1 MASTIHTS
9 ARDYLTAMRRLLDQI
24 DGTLIDQVADVL
36 FNTWEVDGQV
46 IVFGNGG
53 SASTSSHFVTDIVK
67 TAAANGHRPL
77 RALSLVDNCGI
88 TTAVANDAD
97 YDETFCFPMSVYARP
112 GDLAI
117 AISCSG
123 NSPNVVNA
131 ARWAGEHGL
140 QLVGLTGFDGG
151 TLGRLAN
158 LHVNIPS
165 ENYGLIEDMHLS
177 IGHMICQILKSRV
190 EQVATCRDAVGQDSK

>member
-1 MASTIHTS
+1 MAGTIYTS
-9 ARDYLTAMRRLLDQI
+9 AGAYLKAMRKLLDVI
-24 DGTLIDQVADVL
+24 DGTLIDGVAEMLVD
-36 FNTWEVDGQV
+36 TWKADGQV
-46 IVFGNGG
+46 LVFGNGG
-53 SASTSSHFVTDIVK
+53 SAYTSSHFVTDIVK
-67 TAAANGHRPL
+67 TAATNGHRPL

-97 YDETFCFPMSVYARP
+97 YEETFSFPISVYARP

-131 ARWAGEHGL
+131 AHWVREHGL

-151 TLGRLAN
+151 ALGRLAN

-165 ENYGLIEDMHLS
+165 DNYGLIEDVHLS
-177 IGHMICQILKSRV
+177 IGHMISQILKSRV
-190 EQVATCRDAVGQDSK
+190 EQVATCRDTIGQASK